1 VSIKRVSV
9 VDDHILFAEAMVVAL
24 VHRGYDARC
33 VVPSA
38 DAPTG
43 GSLISQVLSGNPDV
57 VLLDL
62 DLGQAGD
69 GLDLIVRLS
78 SRAFVVVVTGNSDP
92 VRIGAALAAGAAT
105 VISKSYPLE
114 QILDTLTRLRD
125 GLPAM
130 AKEERERLVGHWRQ
144 QRQFDR
150 EIKARFALL
159 TTREGEVLGE
169 LMAGRQVSEIARRSF
184 VSESTVRTQVKSVLS
199 KLQVNSQ
206 LTAVGLAYRAH
217 WRAPGSDGSEDWT
230 LQAPDLP
237 RSRATA

>member
-1 VSIKRVSV
+1 VSIKRVAV

-105 VISKSYPLE
+105 VISKSYPPE

-130 AKEERERLVGHWRQ
+130 AKEERERLVGHWR
-144 QRQFDR
+144 DR
-150 EIKARFALL
+150 SFQWHL
-159 TTREGEVLGE
+159 
-169 LMAGRQVSEIARRSF
+169 SHRRSRGRAGIYGCRRWH
-184 VSESTVRTQVKSVLS
+184 SQAEAHRDQRRERARERTHRGRPHDRALS
-199 KLQVNSQ
+199 P
-206 LTAVGLAYRAH
+206 H
-217 WRAPGSDGSEDWT
+217 
-230 LQAPDLP
+230 
-237 RSRATA
+237 

>member
-1 VSIKRVSV
+1 MSVKRVAV

-33 VVPSA
+33 VVPNVE
-38 DAPTG
+38 APTG
-43 GSLISQVLSGNPDV
+43 ASLISQVLVGNPDV

-78 SRAFVVVVTGNSDP
+78 ARAQVVVVTGNSDP
-92 VRIGAALAAGAAT
+92 VRLGAALAAGAAT

-130 AKEERERLVGHWRQ
+130 AKEERERLIGRWRQ

-169 LMAGRQVSEIARRSF
+169 LMAGRSARS
-184 VSESTVRTQVKSVLS
+184 
-199 KLQVNSQ
+199 
-206 LTAVGLAYRAH
+206 LAA
-217 WRAPGSDGSEDWT
+217 ASS
-230 LQAPDLP
+230 
-237 RSRATA
+237 RSRPSVPR